1 METLT
6 WMKVISHENIRIM
19 RITLRKLSFIR
30 IILAALICF
39 AGTAVVAQHQEEDR
53 RTIISWLEEAAE
65 HFGPDSDPADVIEF
79 YGRKQ
84 LGIEYVGGLLDAD
97 PVETLVVTLQ
107 GSDCVLYV
115 ENSFALAL
123 TTLQGSR
130 SWDRFTEN
138 LKLMRYREGEIEGY
152 NSRLHYFSDWM
163 KTNEEKG
170 LFKVLHQEP
179 DLPVVNQVQ
188 FMSANRE
195 AYPKLA
201 ESDSLFYL
209 IATREAQLR
218 SHTLYYVPT
227 EKIPEYEKHWK
238 TGDLLG
244 FVSTIDGLDIAH
256 TALIHRDGNRLG
268 FYHASTVGEVMKD
281 PKTIY
286 EYTRSRRNV
295 KGVVV
300 ARPLFTDN

>member
-1 METLT
+1 MPVVRIAMLT
-6 WMKVISHENIRIM
+6 
-19 RITLRKLSFIR
+19 
-30 IILAALICF
+30 ALISV
-39 AGTAVVAQHQEEDR
+39 AGTAVAALHQDEDR
-53 RTIISWLEEAAE
+53 ATITGWLEEGAE
-65 HFGPDSDPADVIEF
+65 RFGPDADPSDVIEF

-84 LGIEYVGGLLDAD
+84 LGIEYVGGLLDED

-115 ENSFALAL
+115 ENTFALAL

-130 SWDRFTEN
+130 SWDRFTDN
-138 LKLMRYREGEIEGY
+138 LKLLRYRDGEIEGY

-170 LFKVLHQEP
+170 LFDVLHQEP
-179 DLPVVNQVQ
+179 ELPVVNLVQ

-209 IATREAQLR
+209 VATREAELR
-218 SHTLYYVPT
+218 SRTLYYIPT
-227 EKIPEYEKHWK
+227 EKIPEYEKQWK

-256 TALIHRDGNRLG
+256 TALIHRDGDRVG
-268 FYHASTVGEVMKD
+268 FYHASTVGEVMID

-286 EYTRSRRNV
+286 EYTRDRRNV

-300 ARPLFTDN
+300 ARPLFPEN

>member
-1 METLT
+1 
-6 WMKVISHENIRIM
+6 M
-19 RITLRKLSFIR
+19 RTALHKMPFIR
-30 IILAALICF
+30 TIMLAALISMVGTVVV
-39 AGTAVVAQHQEEDR
+39 GTAVVAQYQEDDR
-53 RTIISWLEEAAE
+53 STITSWLEEGAE
-65 HFGPDSDPADVIEF
+65 RYRPDADPADVIEF

-84 LGIEYVGGLLDAD
+84 LGIEYVGGLLDAE

-163 KTNEEKG
+163 KTNEDKG

-179 DLPVVNQVQ
+179 DLPAVNQVQ

-209 IATREAQLR
+209 ITTREAQLR

-227 EKIPEYEKHWK
+227 EKIPDYEKHWK

-268 FYHASTVGEVMKD
+268 FYHASTVGEVMND

-286 EYTRSRRNV
+286 EYTRDRRNV